1 MKRTFI
7 ATMSLGACLLATAA
21 AQAAAGQHPRIQG
34 YDHWW
39 EYDWDYREYAY
50 VQEVQVVSDGID
62 VVPVVVQFRSFHPE
76 LGYSGFSASSWAAG
90 PGVVDQAQ
98 INTFKAYGL
107 AILGCSDALPAAH
120 AYDSPSTLNPAS
132 AVALEWFASDNGWLR
147 NMYFECADNLPPPL
161 DVCDAAAAPEVL
173 SLTPDSQTFYYVDVA
188 LQNGNELTLGF
199 EWDGGEWQLAE
210 QYGAADACQGQLDT
224 FTEYTMSILTSPSC
238 AADWVYTPSEEAEI
252 SWYVFEAENYCQE
265 VMYNL

>member
-21 AQAAAGQHPRIQG
+21 AQAAAGQHPRIEG
-34 YDHWW
+34 YDHRW
-39 EYDWDYREYAY
+39 EYDVDYRESAY
-50 VQEVQVVSDGID
+50 VLTVQAVSDGID
-62 VVPVVVQFRSFHPE
+62 VVPVEISFRSFHPE
-76 LGYSGFSASSWAAG
+76 LGCSTFTASSRALG

-98 INTFKAYGL
+98 VDAFKAYGI
-107 AILGCSDALPAAH
+107 AIIGCGDALPGAH
-120 AYDSPSTLNPAS
+120 AYDAPAALNPAS
-132 AVALEWFASDNGWLR
+132 PVPLADFAGDVGWVR
-147 NMYFECADNLPPPL
+147 SMYFECADSVPPPL
-161 DVCDAAAAPEVL
+161 DVCDAGAAPEVL
-173 SLTPDSQTFYYVDVA
+173 SLTPDSQTFYYVDIA

-224 FTEYTMSILTSPSC
+224 FTDYTMSILTSPSC
-238 AADWVYTPSEEAEI
+238 AADWVYTPAEETEI
-252 SWYVFEAENYCQE
+252 SWYVCEAESFCQE